1 MWKTKFSSHKQ
12 YLFGLLFSIKAKKAH
27 TTNPQTTLQK
37 HLGMFLDSKL
47 NFNEDLKTIG
57 LLRKLHS
64 LLPRAHLITIY
75 KSFIRSHLDYGDMI
89 FDQTFN
95 MPFQ

>member
-1 MWKTKFSSHKQ
+1 
-12 YLFGLLFSIKAKKAH
+12 
-27 TTNPQTTLQK
+27 
-37 HLGMFLDSKL
+37 MFLDSKL

-95 MPFQ
+95 MPFQQKLETIQYNAALPITGATRRFL